1 MKYFE
6 NLLHSIK
13 ELPIFDVHSHI
24 SIDQPQCRD
33 LSDILFYHFMRREL
47 YSAGLKDDNY
57 LVSNTPFEERIG
69 EFFKYKPLVENTTT
83 FWCIKKIL
91 NDIYHVTDG
100 DIRPDNWKDLQQ
112 QIIQKGRDF
121 SYPKSIL
128 NRMNVQCS
136 LICENH
142 WSQEGLARNQ
152 FLIPLYEDLDLF
164 HFDPT
169 RNLSLLDLIAK
180 EYGGLPE
187 NSDQAQQSIYDFFKK
202 KSQSGIRYFTAFI
215 SSAFHL
221 IKPVSGQINEIYD
234 KKKTGTQLSA
244 EENHILFTWLFYSY
258 LEALQSIGTPAQ
270 FVIGA
275 YWARPG
281 MRYGESYVWNNHQ
294 LSLDLVEVFKD
305 FPKISMSLMFA
316 SLSMAQEFTI
326 IARMLPNVSLLGF
339 WWHTLIPNIIEQLI
353 SQRIESLPSNKWIA
367 IATDAYSVEWAYGKV
382 SLVLHCLARVL
393 SQKVEEGYFT
403 EKTAIEYARRI
414 LYENPQEIYQLKLD

>member
-128 NRMNVQCS
+128 NRMNAQCS

-215 SSAFHL
+215 S
-221 IKPVSGQINEIYD
+221 
-234 KKKTGTQLSA
+234 
-244 EENHILFTWLFYSY
+244 
-258 LEALQSIGTPAQ
+258 
-270 FVIGA
+270 
-275 YWARPG
+275 
-281 MRYGESYVWNNHQ
+281 
-294 LSLDLVEVFKD
+294 
-305 FPKISMSLMFA
+305 
-316 SLSMAQEFTI
+316 
-326 IARMLPNVSLLGF
+326 
-339 WWHTLIPNIIEQLI
+339 
-353 SQRIESLPSNKWIA
+353 
-367 IATDAYSVEWAYGKV
+367 
-382 SLVLHCLARVL
+382 
-393 SQKVEEGYFT
+393 
-403 EKTAIEYARRI
+403 
-414 LYENPQEIYQLKLD
+414 

>member
-128 NRMNVQCS
+128 NRMNAQCS
-136 LICENH
+136 LICEN
-142 WSQEGLARNQ
+142 QRQ
-152 FLIPLYEDLDLF
+152 FL
-164 HFDPT
+164 
-169 RNLSLLDLIAK
+169 
-180 EYGGLPE
+180 
-187 NSDQAQQSIYDFFKK
+187 KK
-202 KSQSGIRYFTAFI
+202 KPF
-215 SSAFHL
+215 
-221 IKPVSGQINEIYD
+221 
-234 KKKTGTQLSA
+234 
-244 EENHILFTWLFYSY
+244 
-258 LEALQSIGTPAQ
+258 
-270 FVIGA
+270 
-275 YWARPG
+275 
-281 MRYGESYVWNNHQ
+281 
-294 LSLDLVEVFKD
+294 
-305 FPKISMSLMFA
+305 
-316 SLSMAQEFTI
+316 
-326 IARMLPNVSLLGF
+326 
-339 WWHTLIPNIIEQLI
+339 
-353 SQRIESLPSNKWIA
+353 
-367 IATDAYSVEWAYGKV
+367 
-382 SLVLHCLARVL
+382 
-393 SQKVEEGYFT
+393 
-403 EKTAIEYARRI
+403 
-414 LYENPQEIYQLKLD
+414 

>member
-128 NRMNVQCS
+128 NRMNAQCS

-187 NSDQAQQSIYDFFKK
+187 NSDQAQQSIYDFFKRNPNRGF
-202 KSQSGIRYFTAFI
+202 GI
-215 SSAFHL
+215 L
-221 IKPVSGQINEIYD
+221 PL
-234 KKKTGTQLSA
+234 LSA
-244 EENHILFTWLFYSY
+244 RHFI
-258 LEALQSIGTPAQ
+258 
-270 FVIGA
+270 
-275 YWARPG
+275 
-281 MRYGESYVWNNHQ
+281 
-294 LSLDLVEVFKD
+294 
-305 FPKISMSLMFA
+305 
-316 SLSMAQEFTI
+316 
-326 IARMLPNVSLLGF
+326 
-339 WWHTLIPNIIEQLI
+339 
-353 SQRIESLPSNKWIA
+353 
-367 IATDAYSVEWAYGKV
+367 
-382 SLVLHCLARVL
+382 
-393 SQKVEEGYFT
+393 
-403 EKTAIEYARRI
+403 
-414 LYENPQEIYQLKLD
+414 

>member
-128 NRMNVQCS
+128 NRMNAQCS

-187 NSDQAQQSIYDFFKK
+187 NSDQAQQSIYDFLKRNPNRGF
-202 KSQSGIRYFTAFI
+202 GI
-215 SSAFHL
+215 L
-221 IKPVSGQINEIYD
+221 PL
-234 KKKTGTQLSA
+234 LSA
-244 EENHILFTWLFYSY
+244 RHFI
-258 LEALQSIGTPAQ
+258 
-270 FVIGA
+270 
-275 YWARPG
+275 
-281 MRYGESYVWNNHQ
+281 
-294 LSLDLVEVFKD
+294 
-305 FPKISMSLMFA
+305 
-316 SLSMAQEFTI
+316 
-326 IARMLPNVSLLGF
+326 
-339 WWHTLIPNIIEQLI
+339 
-353 SQRIESLPSNKWIA
+353 
-367 IATDAYSVEWAYGKV
+367 
-382 SLVLHCLARVL
+382 
-393 SQKVEEGYFT
+393 
-403 EKTAIEYARRI
+403 
-414 LYENPQEIYQLKLD
+414 